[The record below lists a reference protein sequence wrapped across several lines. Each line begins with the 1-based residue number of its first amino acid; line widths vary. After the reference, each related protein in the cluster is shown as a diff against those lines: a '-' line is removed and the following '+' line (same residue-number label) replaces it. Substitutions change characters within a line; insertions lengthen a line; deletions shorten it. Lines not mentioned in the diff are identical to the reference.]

1 MSDLRTTFFRRQS
14 WLIAIAAVAI
24 VFAYTVAVEASRPRV
39 IEVAPTAVAVIDV
52 ARLVQEI
59 DERGEW
65 DMRLESLQAS
75 VNQEAQDRQKAI
87 ERRLKESEETE
98 DIEKRQAI
106 RDEVALM
113 QLRFEQW
120 VQIKS
125 LEIDRERSLK
135 WRSIYRNLRRETS
148 RVAETDGYDLVLVND
163 ATGEIATDPN
173 AQMPL
178 EQQVLTQMLN
188 RRILYSASPID
199 ITEQVIVRMNNAAPQ
214 P

>member
-75 VNQEAQDRQKAI
+75 VNQEAQDRQKLLSISACCLATFWSHFGI
-87 ERRLKESEETE
+87 GLG
-98 DIEKRQAI
+98 
-106 RDEVALM
+106 VPW
-113 QLRFEQW
+113 QLPGPTPAFACWPNPFPFVFFFWYDVVSPPLVSCRG
-120 VQIKS
+120 
-125 LEIDRERSLK
+125 
-135 WRSIYRNLRRETS
+135 
-148 RVAETDGYDLVLVND
+148 GYK
-163 ATGEIATDPN
+163 TF
-173 AQMPL
+173 
-178 EQQVLTQMLN
+178 
-188 RRILYSASPID
+188 
-199 ITEQVIVRMNNAAPQ
+199 
-214 P
+214 